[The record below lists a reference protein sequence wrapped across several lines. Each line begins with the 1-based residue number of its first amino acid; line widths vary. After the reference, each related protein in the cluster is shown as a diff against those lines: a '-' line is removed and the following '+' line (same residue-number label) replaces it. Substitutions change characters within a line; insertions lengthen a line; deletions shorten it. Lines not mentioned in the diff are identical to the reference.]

1 MCFQFLKSVY
11 NDEWTSFSLT
21 AGPGLSAVPVF
32 VSVSVVGKLFRQ
44 WLGDVAMG

>member
-11 NDEWTSFSLT
+11 NDEWASFSPT

-32 VSVSVVGKLFRQ
+32 VSVSVV
-44 WLGDVAMG
+44 